1 MGLFDFIKHDRD
13 APGAEVDEATRFEL
27 RRVANL
33 FLLSSVTLI
42 VLLLEVFAR
51 ALEVSF
57 IPQPVYAVGGLV
69 FLVGWA
75 ATFVYGLFVT
85 FRAGRWGWFVL
96 CVIPLT
102 CVPASVAYAWIRR
115 GEIEREVLG
124 DAGGAQGAAAAGRAA
139 SGQAG
144 SRQRRGGRKKR

>member
-1 MGLFDFIKHDRD
+1 MGLFDFIKYDKD
-13 APGAEVDEATRFEL
+13 DPGAAVDQATRFEL
-27 RRVANL
+27 RRLANL

-51 ALEVSF
+51 ALEVTF
-57 IPQPVYAVGGLV
+57 IPQPVYAAAGLV

-85 FRAGRWGWFVL
+85 ARAGRWGWFVL
-96 CVIPLT
+96 CVIPVT

-124 DAGGAQGAAAAGRAA
+124 TDGAHDGTTSSRTS
-139 SGQAG
+139 SGHAG
-144 SRQRRGGRKKR
+144 SRRRRGGKKR

>member
-1 MGLFDFIKHDRD
+1 MGLFDFMKYDKD
-13 APGAEVDEATRFEL
+13 APGAEVDDWTRLEL

-51 ALEVSF
+51 ALDVTF
-57 IPQPVYAVGGLV
+57 IPQAVYALAGLV

-75 ATFVYGLFVT
+75 ATFVYGSYVT
-85 FRAGRWGWFVL
+85 FKAARWGWFVL
-96 CVIPLT
+96 CLIPVT
-102 CVPASVAYAWIRR
+102 SVPASVAYAWVRR

-124 DAGGAQGAAAAGRAA
+124 DDDQPSRGAAPRQA
-139 SGQAG
+139 SA
-144 SRQRRGGRKKR
+144 RQRRGGRKKR

>member
-1 MGLFDFIKHDRD
+1 MGFFDFTKQD
-13 APGAEVDEATRFEL
+13 ADARGAQVDEGTRLEL

-51 ALEVSF
+51 ALGVTF
-57 IPQPVYAVGGLV
+57 IPQAVYTAAGFV

-75 ATFVYGLFVT
+75 ATFVYGIYTT
-85 FRAGRWGWFVL
+85 FKAGRWGWFVL
-96 CVIPLT
+96 CLIPVT
-102 CVPASVAYAWIRR
+102 SVPACVAYAWIRR
-115 GEIEREVLG
+115 AEIEREVLG
-124 DAGGAQGAAAAGRAA
+124 EPAPAA
-139 SGQAG
+139 

>member
-1 MGLFDFIKHDRD
+1 MSFFGFTKYDKD
-13 APGAEVDEATRFEL
+13 APGAQVDEATRLEL

-42 VLLLEVFAR
+42 ILLLEVFAR
-51 ALEVSF
+51 ALDVTF
-57 IPQPVYAVGGLV
+57 IPQAVYAGAGLV

-75 ATFVYGLFVT
+75 ATFVYGLYVT
-85 FRAGRWGWFVL
+85 FKAGRWGWFVL

-102 CVPASVAYAWIRR
+102 CVPAAVAYAWVRR
-115 GEIEREVLG
+115 GEIEREVRG
-124 DAGGAQGAAAAGRAA
+124 DSRAA
-139 SGQAG
+139 PATAPA

>member
-1 MGLFDFIKHDRD
+1 MGFLDFTKYDKD
-13 APGAEVDEATRFEL
+13 APAAQVDEATRLEL

-51 ALEVSF
+51 ALHVTF
-57 IPQPVYAVGGLV
+57 IPQSVYAVAGFV

-75 ATFVYGLFVT
+75 ATFVYGIYT
-85 FRAGRWGWFVL
+85 TYKAGRWGWLVL
-96 CVIPLT
+96 CVIPVT

-115 GEIEREVLG
+115 GEIERAVLG
-124 DAGGAQGAAAAGRAA
+124 DQRPVA
-139 SGQAG
+139 
-144 SRQRRGGRKKR
+144 RQRRGGRNRR

>member
-1 MGLFDFIKHDRD
+1 MGFFGLMRYDKD
-13 APGAEVDEATRFEL
+13 APGAQVDEATRLEL

-51 ALEVSF
+51 ALEVTF
-57 IPQPVYAVGGLV
+57 IPQPVYAGAGLV

-75 ATFVYGLFVT
+75 ATFAYGLYVT
-85 FRAGRWGWFVL
+85 FKAGRWGWFVL

-102 CVPASVAYAWIRR
+102 SVPAAVAYAWVRR

-124 DAGGAQGAAAAGRAA
+124 DTPAATAT
-139 SGQAG
+139 S
-144 SRQRRGGRKKR
+144 SRQRRGGRRKR